1 MNLRHVAAALSA
13 AAIAVCATPAFA
25 QTKPAEQPA
34 APTPKPTA
42 TASPTPTPTPG
53 PAYSRMNWR
62 AVGPAAS
69 GGRIAA
75 VAGSATDANL
85 YYVGTAGGG
94 VWKTSNGGQSWNPVF
109 EDQKVSAIG
118 AVAIDP

>member
-1 MNLRHVAAALSA
+1 MSLRNLTRALSCAGAALFGL
-13 AAIAVCATPAFA
+13 FA
-25 QTKPAEQPA
+25 A
-34 APTPKPTA
+34 APTPAPTA
-42 TASPTPTPTPG
+42 KPTPG
-53 PAYSRMNWR
+53 PAFAKMQWR

-85 YYVGTAGGG
+85 YYAGTAGGG
-94 VWKTSNGGQSWNPVF
+94 VWKTTNGGQSWQPVF

-118 AVAIDP
+118 A